1 VKWLRRMLARF
12 GLARVEPDPL
22 IERSE
27 HVAEA
32 MKDLTGEVRITAKNR
47 RAHEAL
53 RRLDSHARR

>member
-1 VKWLRRMLARF
+1 MLARF

-27 HVAEA
+27 QVAEA
-32 MKDLTGEVRITAKNR
+32 LRDGEVRIVTKNR

-53 RRLDSHARR
+53 RRLNARR

>member
-27 HVAEA
+27 HIVEA
-32 MKDLTGEVRITAKNR
+32 LRDGEVRIVTKNR

-53 RRLDSHARR
+53 RRLNARR